1 MDILAMSQE
10 EVVQALIRKSLGN
23 IAPDLK
29 YVLMTFVKADS
40 AANDSLCRVTLTG
53 RNVTELGEPG
63 KYTGNHSFTVRRAT
77 LKAAGATVAL
87 RVPYVRP
94 MTLDEALQAL
104 YRYHSFRISAD
115 ELLIKIPD
123 GTDYQALRGNLR
135 MTPGVYA
142 CKFSDNN
149 LRFDPKN
156 SDFTLELYQ
165 DERVDLGSAFAT
177 STLASMSVA
186 GEAS

>member
-10 EVVQALIRKSLGN
+10 EVVQALIRKSLGP

-29 YVLMTFVKADS
+29 YVMMTFVKADS

-53 RNVTELGEPG
+53 RNVTDLGEPG

-104 YRYHSFRISAD
+104 FRYHGFRITSG
-115 ELLIKIPD
+115 ELLIKEPSA
-123 GTDYQALRGNLR
+123 TDYLALRGNLR
-135 MTPGVYA
+135 MGVGVYA

-156 SDFTLELYQ
+156 SEFTLELYE
-165 DERVDLGSAFAT
+165 DPRLDLDSVFST

-186 GEAS
+186 GEES